1 VIGTQHKSAT
11 RLRTRK
17 LELDDQAFTRIANI
31 AYKEA
36 GLAISPSKSA
46 MVHTRVAR
54 RLRKLGID
62 NYDDYCALVE
72 SPEGLDERRELVAIL
87 TTNVSSF
94 FREDHHFEKL
104 RSEILP
110 QLLGKLQNGGRVR
123 IWSAG
128 CSNGQE
134 PYSIAMTILEELKL
148 ESSHDI
154 KILATDINST
164 VVDFARSGIY
174 DAAMLAGLP
183 ENRLATFLEKID
195 HVAEEA
201 WRIKPEVKSLVSFRK
216 LNLLEPW
223 PMSGKFDVI
232 FCRNVVI
239 YFDLNTQKN
248 LWKRFSNSLEHNG
261 WLFLG
266 HSERVSDEFLGTLI
280 PAGMTTYRHALQPG
294 LAEEM

>member
-1 VIGTQHKSAT
+1 MIGTRRQTAKM
-11 RLRTRK
+11 RRNLK
-17 LELDDQAFTRIANI
+17 LNLDDQAFTRIADI

-62 NYDDYCALVE
+62 NYDDYCAMVE
-72 SPEGLDERRELVAIL
+72 SPAGQDERRELVAIL

-104 RSEILP
+104 RSEVLP
-110 QLLGKLQNGGRVR
+110 QLFRKLQNGGKAR

-134 PYSIAMTILEELKL
+134 PYSIAMTILEGLKL
-148 ESSHDI
+148 ESSHDL

-164 VVDFARSGIY
+164 VVDFARTGIY
-174 DAAMLAGLP
+174 DVGMLAGLSA
-183 ENRLATFLEKID
+183 NRRLTFFDKVD
-195 HVAEEA
+195 NAAEGA
-201 WRIKPEVKSLVSFRK
+201 WRVKPEVKSLVSFRK
-216 LNLLEPW
+216 LNLVEPW
-223 PMSGKFDVI
+223 PMSSKFDVI

-239 YFDLNTQKN
+239 YFDQKTQKI
-248 LWKRFSNSLEHNG
+248 LWTRFSNTLG
-261 WLFLG
+261 PDAWLFLG
-266 HSERVSDEFLGTLI
+266 HSERVSDEFLDTLI
-280 PAGMTTYRHALQPG
+280 PAGMTTYRHAPQSG
-294 LAEEM
+294 LAEAI